1 MTNLSWEDK
10 CATKRAEVDAKMP
23 TRWRL
28 SAEILQQVDKNELE
42 IIDVP
47 SKCGILSKE
56 ELAITEIIDA
66 TSLRDKLAAQE
77 LSAVEVTA
85 AFCKRAAIAQQL
97 TCCLTETMFSEA
109 LIRAEELDAHIKAT
123 GDPVGPLHGIP
134 ISLKETFNIKG
145 VPTSLGFV
153 SFLDR
158 EPVTQNSVLV
168 DILLE
173 AGAVLYVKTN
183 VPQTMMT
190 ADSHNNVFGRVLNP
204 HRDNLTAGGSSGG
217 EGALVA
223 MRGSILGIGT
233 DIAGSIR
240 IPALCCGTVGFKPSV
255 GRVPYAG
262 QTSAGR
268 SGMTGIA
275 PSAGPLC
282 HSVRDAEML
291 LRVVFNAPS
300 DNMDDTALG
309 FPWIQPVKPP
319 TQLTIGILPEDL
331 QSPLHPNMQRTLRRA
346 IEKLGN
352 AGHRIVDLSSQ
363 IDFLGAAADLAF
375 RFFRIDPDQTALQHI
390 RKSGEPAIPSLRFT
404 YDLDGKGEEPNLR
417 DLFALNTSRAEI
429 MAKMRRVFLDNHLD
443 VIIGPGY
450 QSTAVPHD
458 TYGVPVYTVIANLVD
473 YPACVIP
480 YGSSQMAAD
489 AEFVRD
495 VDYYPPYHPREV
507 ENAPCHVQLIGRRQK
522 DEVLMQHALIVEEI
536 LAK

>member
-1 MTNLSWEDK
+1 MTNLTWQVK
-10 CATKRAEVDAKMP
+10 CAAKQAEADAKIP
-23 TRWRL
+23 IEWRL
-28 SAEILQQVDKNELE
+28 PAEILQQVNQNELN
-42 IIDVP
+42 ILDVP
-47 SKCGILSKE
+47 SKCGVLTKE
-56 ELAITEIIDA
+56 ELAITELPDA
-66 TSLRDKLAAQE
+66 TSLRDKLITLE
-77 LSAVEVTA
+77 LSAVEVTT

-97 TCCLTETMFSEA
+97 TSCLTETIFSEA
-109 LIRAEELDAHIKAT
+109 LIRAEELDAHIKST
-123 GDPVGPLHGIP
+123 GRPIGPLHGIP
-134 ISLKETFNIKG
+134 ISMKETFNIKG

-168 DILLE
+168 ELLLE

-204 HRDNLTAGGSSGG
+204 HRSTLTAGGSSGG

-240 IPALCCGTVGFKPSV
+240 IPALCCGTVGFKPSI

-268 SGMTGIA
+268 PGMTGIA
-275 PSAGPLC
+275 PCAGPIC
-282 HSVRDAEML
+282 HSVRDADML
-291 LRVVFNAPS
+291 LRVVFNAAS
-300 DNMDDTALG
+300 DDMDDMALG
-309 FPWIQPVKPP
+309 FPWVQPVKAS
-319 TQLTIGILPEDL
+319 TQLTIGVLPEDP
-331 QSPLHPNMQRTLRRA
+331 QTPLHPNMQRTLKMA
-346 IEKLGN
+346 IEKLEN
-352 AGHRIVDLSSQ
+352 SGHHIVDLSKQ
-363 IDFLGAAADLAF
+363 ITFLGAAADLAF
-375 RFFRIDPDQTALQHI
+375 RFFRIDPDQTALQNI
-390 RKSGEPAIPSLRFT
+390 YKSGEPAIPSLRFT
-404 YDLDGKGEEPNLR
+404 YDLEGKGEEPTLR
-417 DLFALNTSRAEI
+417 GLFDLNVSRADI
-429 MAKMRRVFLDNHLD
+429 TAKMRRIFLDNRLD

-458 TYGVPVYTVIANLVD
+458 TYGVPVYTVLANLVD

-480 YGSSQMAAD
+480 YGSSHEADD

-495 VDYYPPYHPREV
+495 VKYYPPYVPKEV

-522 DEVLMQHALIVEEI
+522 DEVLIQHALIVEEV
-536 LAK
+536 LSK

>member
-10 CATKRAEVDAKMP
+10 CAAKRAEVDAKIP
-23 TRWRL
+23 TGWRL
-28 SAEILQQVDKNELE
+28 PAEILQQVANNELE

-47 SKCGILSKE
+47 SKCGLLSKE
-56 ELAITEIIDA
+56 ELAITGISDA

-77 LSAVEVTA
+77 LSAIEVTT

-97 TCCLTETMFSEA
+97 TCCLTETMFTEA
-109 LIRAEELDAHIKAT
+109 LIRAEELDAHIKTT
-123 GDPVGPLHGIP
+123 GKLVGPLHGIP
-134 ISLKETFNIKG
+134 ISLKETFSIQG

-204 HRDNLTAGGSSGG
+204 YRDTLTAGGSSGG
-217 EGALVA
+217 EGALLA
-223 MRGSILGIGT
+223 MRGSILGVGT

-262 QTSAGR
+262 QTSPGR
-268 SGMTGIA
+268 PGMTGIA
-275 PSAGPLC
+275 ASAGPLC

-291 LRVVFNAPS
+291 LRVVFDASS
-300 DNMDDTALG
+300 DDMDDTALA
-309 FPWIQPVKPP
+309 FPWIQPVRPP
-319 TQLTIGILPEDL
+319 TQLTIGVLPEDP
-331 QSPLHPNMQRTLRRA
+331 QSPLHPNMQRTLRSA
-346 IEKLGN
+346 IKKLGN

-363 IDFLGAAADLAF
+363 IDFLGAASDLAF
-375 RFFRIDPDQTALQHI
+375 HFFRIDPDQTALQHI

-404 YDLDGKGEEPNLR
+404 YDLDGKGEEPTLR
-417 DLFALNTSRAEI
+417 GLFALNTSRAEI
-429 MAKMRRVFLDNHLD
+429 MAKMRRVFLDNRLD

-489 AEFVRD
+489 AEFVRT
-495 VDYYPPYHPREV
+495 VEYNPPYLPKEV

-522 DEVLMQHALIVEEI
+522 DEVLIQHALIVEEI

>member
-1 MTNLSWEDK
+1 MTNLTWQDK
-10 CATKRAEVDAKMP
+10 CAAKQAEAAGKIP
-23 TRWRL
+23 IEWRL
-28 SAEILQQVDKNELE
+28 TAEIFQQVDKNELKILE
-42 IIDVP
+42 VP
-47 SKCGILSKE
+47 LKCGILTKE
-56 ELAITEIIDA
+56 ELAITELPDA
-66 TSLRDKLAAQE
+66 TSLRDKLATQE
-77 LSAVEVTA
+77 ISAIEVTT

-97 TCCLTETMFSEA
+97 TSCLTETMFSEA
-109 LIRAEELDAHIKAT
+109 LVRAEELDAHIKTT
-123 GDPVGPLHGIP
+123 GKPFGPLHGIP

-145 VPTSLGFV
+145 VPTSLGFA
-153 SFLDR
+153 SFLDH
-158 EPVTQNSVLV
+158 EPVNQNSVLV

-190 ADSHNNVFGRVLNP
+190 ADSHNNVFGRVQNP
-204 HRDNLTAGGSSGG
+204 HRNTLTAGGSSGG

-240 IPALCCGTVGFKPSV
+240 IPSLCCGTVGFKPSV

-268 SGMTGIA
+268 PGMPGIA
-275 PSAGPLC
+275 PVAGPIC
-282 HSVRDAEML
+282 HSVRDADML
-291 LRVVFNAPS
+291 LRVVFNAKS
-300 DNMDDTALG
+300 DDMDDMALG
-309 FPWIQPVKPP
+309 FPWMQPVKLPN
-319 TQLTIGILPEDL
+319 QLTIGILPEDPKT
-331 QSPLHPNMQRTLRRA
+331 PLHPNMQRTLGSA

-352 AGHRIVDLSSQ
+352 AGHHIVNLSQQ

-375 RFFRIDPDQTALQHI
+375 RFFRLDPDQTALQHI
-390 RKSGEPAIPSLRFT
+390 RNSGEPAIPSLRVT
-404 YDLDGKGEEPNLR
+404 YDLDGKAEEPTLR
-417 DLFALNTSRAEI
+417 GLFDLNVSRAEI
-429 MAKMRRVFLDNHLD
+429 AAKMRRVFLDNHLD

-480 YGSSQMAAD
+480 YGSSQETSDAD
-489 AEFVRD
+489 FVRD
-495 VDYYPPYHPREV
+495 VEYYPPYLPKEV

-522 DEVLMQHALIVEEI
+522 DEVLMQHALIVEEA